1 MSKSKKPR
9 NKQYVPKP
17 VVKPLGI
24 RDNMKYEMPALQA
37 LEALGRD
44 HFVEQHVYDLLSPA
58 DLVKR
63 IAPAGEAV
71 RGAAQ
76 ACIDAVA
83 EIQRRNMRTGR
94 PGVSGDDMTT
104 LRANMGQLI
113 AYLRDV
119 SNVKIY
125 RAALDAVQEFD
136 RTGVLRV

>member
-1 MSKSKKPR
+1 MKKPR
-9 NKQYVPKP
+9 NKKYVPKP

-24 RDNMKYEMPALQA
+24 RDNLKYEMPALQA

-44 HFVEQHVYDLLSPA
+44 HFIEQHVYDLLSPA
-58 DLVKR
+58 DIVKR
-63 IAPAGEAV
+63 IAPADSDV
-71 RGAAQ
+71 RIAAQ

-83 EIQRRNMRTGR
+83 EIQQRNVRTGR
-94 PGVSGDDMTT
+94 PGVSGDDMKV

-113 AYLRDV
+113 AYLRTAP
-119 SNVKIY
+119 NVKIY